1 MAILDA
7 AAIVGVDVAMAELVT
22 ARRGVDVTHCL
33 VNERTAIHQW
43 LKTLPKGS
51 AIALEATNTYHLDL
65 VEMAHDM
72 GHRVFVVDAARVSKY
87 RESLGKRA
95 KTDACDAHLLARYLE
110 KEGDELRQWSPPPEL
125 HTQLKHL
132 LHRRASLVNS
142 QTSLRQSW
150 KGEKALKKGFDKL
163 MLRFSQ
169 LVKEVEAQLKAVLI
183 KSGEMDQVKR
193 CQQIEGVGFLTATAF
208 FAAFLRGEFKSVD
221 AYIAYLG
228 LDLRVSDSGNKSGR
242 RRLSKKG
249 DPEVRRLGHN
259 ASMAACRS
267 AAWKPYYDK
276 KIGEGKARTEALVIV
291 TRKLAGVAYSL
302 LKKRE
307 DYDPKKRLGVAP
319 QT

>member
-22 ARRGVDVTHCL
+22 AQRGVDKTHCL
-33 VNERTAIHQW
+33 VNARTSIHHW
-43 LKTLPKGS
+43 LKTLPQGS

-72 GHRVFVVDAARVSKY
+72 GHLVFVVDAARVSKY

-142 QTSLRQSW
+142 QTALRQGW
-150 KGEKALKKGFDKL
+150 KDEKDLRMGFEKL
-163 MLRFSQ
+163 MRRFSH
-169 LVKEVEAQLKAVLI
+169 LIKDIEKQLKDVLI
-183 KSGEMDQVKR
+183 KSGEIDQVKR
-193 CQQIEGVGFLTATAF
+193 CQGIEGVGFLTATAL
-208 FAAFLRGEFKSVD
+208 FAAFLRGEFKNVD
-221 AYIAYLG
+221 SYIAYLG

-249 DPEVRRLGHN
+249 DPEVRRLGFN

-267 AAWKPYYDK
+267 ATWKPYYEK
-276 KIGEGKARTEALVIV
+276 KIGEGKARTEALTILS
-291 TRKLAGVAYSL
+291 RKLAGVAFSL
-302 LKKRE
+302 MKKRE
-307 DYDPKKRLGVAP
+307 EYDPTKRLGVAP

>member
-1 MAILDA
+1 MAIFEA
-7 AAIVGVDVAMAELVT
+7 TAIVGVDVAMAELVT
-22 ARRGVDVTHCL
+22 AQRDSDRTHVL
-33 VNERTAIHQW
+33 ANERDAIRKW
-43 LKTLPKGS
+43 LKALPKGS

-65 VEMAHDM
+65 VEMAHEM

-95 KTDACDAHLLARYLE
+95 KTDACDAQLLARYLE

-132 LHRRASLVNS
+132 LHRRASLVHS
-142 QTSLRQSW
+142 QTALKQSW
-150 KGEKALKKGFDKL
+150 KGETQFRKHFEKL
-163 MLRFSQ
+163 MRRFSH
-169 LVKEVEAQLKAVLI
+169 LVKEIEKQLKEVLI
-183 KSGEMDQVKR
+183 QSGEMDQVKR
-193 CQQIEGVGFLTATAF
+193 CQQIEGVGLLTATAF
-208 FAAFLRGEFKSVD
+208 FAAFLRGEFKNVD

-249 DPEVRRLGHN
+249 DPEVRRLGFN

-267 AAWKPYYDK
+267 ATWKPYYDK
-276 KIGEGKARTEALVIV
+276 KVSEGKARTEALTIL
-291 TRKLAGVAYSL
+291 TRKLAGVAFSL

-307 DYDPKKRLGVAP
+307 DYDPMKRLGVAP